1 MLDQSPNEIRN
12 SIFFMSFT
20 LKILSFIALLLL
32 GCNQQKDFIQVES
45 PNKEIAVQIRKQ
57 KNDFIYNV
65 NFKGKRII
73 LNSKIGLMFKNGLE
87 FPSYHNVRE
96 VEREFHS
103 GSWELP
109 WGEKRVVQN
118 IIKWLRSI
126 KVKLRKNIMRSKD

>member
-1 MLDQSPNEIRN
+1 
-12 SIFFMSFT
+12 MSFT

-73 LNSKIGLMFKNGLE
+73 LNSKIGLMFKNGFE

-103 GSWELP
+103 GSW
-109 WGEKRVVQN
+109 
-118 IIKWLRSI
+118 
-126 KVKLRKNIMRSKD
+126 